1 MNIPTLLL
9 GRILLAVPF
18 LVFGVMHFPGAAQ
31 MSGMVP
37 SWIPGGVLWVYVTGA
52 AQIAAGI
59 AFITGKQAR
68 LAGLL
73 TALMLFIFVVTIHV
87 PGLSNPAMSQMAF
100 MSILKDLGLAGGALL
115 ICHLAESK

>member
-31 MSGMVP
+31 MSGIVP
-37 SWIPGGVLWVYVTGA
+37 SWIPGGVLWVYLTGA

-115 ICHLAESK
+115 ISHLATSK